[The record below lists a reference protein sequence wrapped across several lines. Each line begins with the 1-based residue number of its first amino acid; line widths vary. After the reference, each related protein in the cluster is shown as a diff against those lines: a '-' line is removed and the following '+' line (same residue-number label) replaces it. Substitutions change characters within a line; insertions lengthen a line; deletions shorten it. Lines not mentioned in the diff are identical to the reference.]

1 VELNSLKE
9 VEAHFDIFGNDA
21 GRQLIYKHV
30 QGICDPTYLHKL
42 ADLLLSKSMFD
53 LASFVYNEKNKL
65 LQTSWGFL
73 NYAIC
78 IFKIG
83 PFDDALAAFHKALSL
98 SSAAQIN
105 LIFSTGCQAM
115 FGSVDTWHAYQASV
129 KFVRAAIRDFSIES
143 ALYIDLGLQ
152 LALDRLKNRFSTI
165 RQRLQYRLDVWYTA
179 CDPRFKNI
187 ANLSNKIKAVEYVK
201 MLGIP
206 TPKVFFLD
214 RDLRNLNPAC
224 LPESFVVK
232 PDNGA
237 DSKGVMVIFRG
248 INLFDGKQVDKYSS
262 GFWDYASQHVLGAAH
277 TNSQTRILIEEF
289 MEDDIL
295 PGSIPLDY
303 KVHCYGG
310 KARFI
315 QVINRNPGF
324 KGQSF
329 YDRDWGRLSHVIDDY
344 PENSSLIKP
353 PSFDLLMNYADT
365 IADSISC
372 MLRIDFY
379 LANRSVYFGEITTYP
394 AGGYNFTKYG
404 NQLSIQLW
412 EIFPDAINIYGP
424 DDLV

>member
-1 VELNSLKE
+1 
-9 VEAHFDIFGNDA
+9 
-21 GRQLIYKHV
+21 
-30 QGICDPTYLHKL
+30 
-42 ADLLLSKSMFD
+42 
-53 LASFVYNEKNKL
+53 
-65 LQTSWGFL
+65 
-73 NYAIC
+73 
-78 IFKIG
+78 
-83 PFDDALAAFHKALSL
+83 
-98 SSAAQIN
+98 
-105 LIFSTGCQAM
+105 M